1 MPINED
7 ESRIATIIGIFGCIR
22 IILPHICNSSEIQD
36 DDIVQTDTLLQI
48 YELCLHYTKWHSDHN
63 VINAILETLTQF
75 LKSPSKVLV
84 SLLLSNQ
91 GITHSRIA
99 LNQNEMTLSL
109 SQASTSSTATA
120 CEENSDYTLNLLDSD
135 LPEINP
141 KIEKWILD
149 SETVPPLVQNLQI
162 SKDCTNNI
170 IEMKGKILENYTSLK
185 FGVTDSKI
193 KSII

>member
-1 MPINED
+1 M
-7 ESRIATIIGIFGCIR
+7 
-22 IILPHICNSSEIQD
+22 
-36 DDIVQTDTLLQI
+36 
-48 YELCLHYTKWHSDHN
+48 
-63 VINAILETLTQF
+63 ETLTQF

-149 SETVPPLVQNLQI
+149 SETVPPLAQNLQI
-162 SKDCTNNI
+162 PKECTNNI
-170 IEMKGKILENYTSLK
+170 IEMKGKILENYNSLK

>member
-1 MPINED
+1 M
-7 ESRIATIIGIFGCIR
+7 
-22 IILPHICNSSEIQD
+22 
-36 DDIVQTDTLLQI
+36 
-48 YELCLHYTKWHSDHN
+48 
-63 VINAILETLTQF
+63 ETLTQF

-91 GITHSRIA
+91 GITHSRIV

-120 CEENSDYTLNLLDSD
+120 CEDYTLNLLDSD

-141 KIEKWILD
+141 KVEKWILD
-149 SETVPPLVQNLQI
+149 SETPLVQNLQI
-162 SKDCTNNI
+162 SKECTNNI
-170 IEMKGKILENYTSLK
+170 IEMKGKILENYSSLK